1 MFKLMDKEKMA
12 ILSKFIWL
20 TGPMLKSHVQV
31 HIAFVL
37 EYFQGCPILDSHGI
51 IILIFQESGKRE
63 LSLSN
68 VAGIFYILIAGLVFA
83 IVLASAEF
91 LFKKSKLIEKVCYLG
106 NG

>member
-1 MFKLMDKEKMA
+1 M
-12 ILSKFIWL
+12 
-20 TGPMLKSHVQV
+20 QV
-31 HIAFVL
+31 HVAFVL
-37 EYFQGCPILDSHGI
+37 EYFQGCPKFDSYGIVIL
-51 IILIFQESGKRE
+51 LFQESGKRE

-91 LFKKSKLIEKVCYLG
+91 LFKKSKLIEKVCNLA

>member
-1 MFKLMDKEKMA
+1 
-12 ILSKFIWL
+12 
-20 TGPMLKSHVQV
+20 ML
-31 HIAFVL
+31 L
-37 EYFQGCPILDSHGI
+37 
-51 IILIFQESGKRE
+51 FQESGKRE

-91 LFKKSKLIEKVCYLG
+91 LFKKSKLIEKVCNLA

>member
-1 MFKLMDKEKMA
+1 M
-12 ILSKFIWL
+12 
-20 TGPMLKSHVQV
+20 QV
-31 HIAFVL
+31 HIAFVF
-37 EYFQGCPILDSHGI
+37 EYVQVCPIFNLNGI
-51 IILIFQESGKRE
+51 IIFLFQESGKRE

-91 LFKKSKLIEKVCYLG
+91 LFKKSKLIEKVCNLA